1 MENDSSPF
9 LMEMKET
16 EKSVEDVEPIESERK
31 SKEETVPKE
40 EIKLKKKIGLMHAIG
55 MMAGGII
62 GSGIFFTPHTIYS
75 LSGSVGM
82 SMAVWI
88 VSGLIALGGGLCYC
102 ELGVAFPESGAEYVY
117 LNAAYGPAIAFQFL
131 WMAFILIRPVS
142 QATITLAFAVHVA
155 QPFYEKGCEPDGW
168 AVSLIGIALTVF
180 LGILSARSVKASVVL
195 QSWLAAFKVVAL
207 AIIVGLAI
215 YWLSKGETG
224 SITEKFDHT
233 TSSVGKI
240 SLAFYQSLWAYDGW
254 NALNFVA
261 EEIPNP
267 PKNFPRAA
275 ASAVFLVIGCYVC
288 VNIAY
293 FVLLTREE
301 FLLSPAVAIT
311 IGEKVWG
318 DAGLIVMPLAVALS
332 CLGASAS
339 SLFVASR
346 LIYAAGRKGH
356 LPSFLGLLHPDY
368 RSPIPAILFQSI
380 LASLYILVGNYDVL
394 IDAFSFVIWIFYLAT
409 FVSIYVIRYRMP
421 NAHRPHKVWT
431 WLPAV
436 MIIVSIFLI
445 VVPVIQAPIYLL
457 TLLGFIPGFFFYFVV
472 LSGRWKFS
480 LLTKA
485 NATLKRIAIHL
496 CNLG

>member
-1 MENDSSPF
+1 
-9 LMEMKET
+9 MEMKET

-168 AVSLIGIALTVF
+168 AVSLIGIALTGTTNFRPTALRFSTPRFVSIVF

-215 YWLSKGETG
+215 YWLSKGT
-224 SITEKFDHT
+224 
-233 TSSVGKI
+233 
-240 SLAFYQSLWAYDGW
+240 
-254 NALNFVA
+254 NALYCRRCRRCPTHF
-261 EEIPNP
+261 
-267 PKNFPRAA
+267 F
-275 ASAVFLVIGCYVC
+275 
-288 VNIAY
+288 
-293 FVLLTREE
+293 
-301 FLLSPAVAIT
+301 
-311 IGEKVWG
+311 
-318 DAGLIVMPLAVALS
+318 
-332 CLGASAS
+332 
-339 SLFVASR
+339 
-346 LIYAAGRKGH
+346 
-356 LPSFLGLLHPDY
+356 
-368 RSPIPAILFQSI
+368 ILRRNRQ
-380 LASLYILVGNYDVL
+380 YN
-394 IDAFSFVIWIFYLAT
+394 
-409 FVSIYVIRYRMP
+409 
-421 NAHRPHKVWT
+421 
-431 WLPAV
+431 
-436 MIIVSIFLI
+436 
-445 VVPVIQAPIYLL
+445 
-457 TLLGFIPGFFFYFVV
+457 
-472 LSGRWKFS
+472 
-480 LLTKA
+480 
-485 NATLKRIAIHL
+485 
-496 CNLG
+496 